1 MLARQSL
8 IQPTWQR
15 SRYSLIS
22 RQISVFRAFA
32 TFFTG
37 LGMDALLGRS
47 RRQARHEKR
56 ARWLCQKLIEL
67 GPAFIKVGQALST
80 RPDLLPPVYTN
91 ALSELQDAVPP
102 FSSSEA
108 IARVEQELG
117 QHIGELFQRFDPQP
131 IAAASLGQ
139 VHRAMLPNG
148 EEVVVKVQRPGLEP
162 LIKLDSKVIQQ
173 LIGFCDNRFPW
184 TKNYDLQGIY
194 DEFFRIL
201 FREIDY
207 LQEAEN
213 AERFRDNFKD
223 FEGIIVPKIYWPY
236 TTSKVLVMEYLSGTK
251 IDDVSTLEA
260 MGVDV
265 KALNQLGICCY
276 LKQFLQD
283 GFFHAD
289 PHPGNLAVTPD
300 GELIFY
306 DFGMAVEVESVEKE
320 QMVQTIFAVLKKD
333 TEAVLK
339 TMITMGFIEPVA
351 DMRPVRRLLS
361 FTLDKF
367 AERPVN
373 VEEFAEMRREIAMLF
388 EDQPFR
394 LPAQMTYALKSLT
407 TLDGIA
413 RRLDPNYNL
422 IAVAK
427 PFVKR
432 WVGMKE
438 AGSKGLLAIAKQAT
452 IFVSEQIR
460 KPSPLELTVL
470 RLEERVMQ
478 GELEIR
484 VKAME
489 SDRAL
494 RRMNMGIKALL
505 YGVISGFAAL
515 VGAVLVNGGLVNWA
529 VFAFAIAGVSGIVFI
544 RGLIRLELRERL
556 DRLMEE

>member
-1 MLARQSL
+1 MLVQQL
-8 IQPTWQR
+8 PPQPSWQR

-22 RQISVFRAFA
+22 RQFQVFGTFTR
-32 TFFTG
+32 FFTG
-37 LGMDALLGRS
+37 LGLDALLGR
-47 RRQARHEKR
+47 RGEGRHQKR
-56 ARWLCQKLIEL
+56 ARWLSQKLVEL

-80 RPDLLPPVYTN
+80 RPDLIPKSYID
-91 ALSELQDAVPP
+91 ALAELQDAVPP

-117 QHIGELFQRFDPQP
+117 QHIGELFQRFDPNP

-162 LIKLDSKVIQQ
+162 LIKLDAQVVQQ
-173 LIGFCDNRFPW
+173 LINFCDNRFPW
-184 TKNYDLQGIY
+184 TKNYDLKGIY
-194 DEFFRIL
+194 DEFFRVL

-207 LQEAEN
+207 LQEAQN
-213 AERFRDNFKD
+213 ADRFRENFKD
-223 FEGIIVPKIYWPY
+223 FPGVIVPKIYWPY

-251 IDDVSTLEA
+251 VDDVPQLKS
-260 MGVDV
+260 MGVDI
-265 KALNQLGICCY
+265 KALNKLGICCY

-289 PHPGNLAVTPD
+289 PHPGNLAVTPE
-300 GELIFY
+300 GGLIFY

-320 QMVQTIFAVLKKD
+320 QMVKTIFAVLKKD
-333 TEAVLK
+333 SESVLN
-339 TMITMGFIEPVA
+339 TLMTMGFIEPVS
-351 DMRPVRRLLS
+351 DMRPVRRLLQ
-361 FTLDKF
+361 FTLEKF

-373 VEEFAEMRREIAMLF
+373 VEEFAEMRREIALLF
-388 EDQPFR
+388 EEQPFR

-432 WVGMKE
+432 WVGTE
-438 AGSKGLLAIAKQAT
+438 QNGRRGFLEIAKQAT
-452 IFVSEQIR
+452 LLVTEKIR
-460 KPSPLELTVL
+460 RPSPLEQAVL

-484 VKAME
+484 VKALE

-494 RRMNMGIKALL
+494 RRMNMGIKALI
-505 YGVISGFAAL
+505 YGGISGFSAL
-515 VGAVLVNGGLVNWA
+515 SGVVLLGGAFSHWA
-529 VFAFAIAGVSGIVFI
+529 VFAFAIAGVSGFIFI

-556 DRLMEE
+556 DRLMDE